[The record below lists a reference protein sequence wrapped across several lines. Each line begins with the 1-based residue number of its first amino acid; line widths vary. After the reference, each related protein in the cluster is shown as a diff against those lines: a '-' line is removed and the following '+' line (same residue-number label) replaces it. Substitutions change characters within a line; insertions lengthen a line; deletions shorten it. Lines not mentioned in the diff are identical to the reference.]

1 MRLRRSRKISGFWG
15 VDVHSVNPN
24 KRYFPH
30 RTKKFLSRYART
42 IAPRTIG
49 AKVVYIVV
57 NTKTIRVVAVV
68 APLPLTFHYPAYLLA
83 HIFMQSLVHQRI
95 CVAEELTTEIL
106 TATLKLQLITPDMH
120 LGVHTM
126 DWTRDLHQLLLYRCK
141 LHSLL

>member
-1 MRLRRSRKISGFWG
+1 
-15 VDVHSVNPN
+15 
-24 KRYFPH
+24 
-30 RTKKFLSRYART
+30 
-42 IAPRTIG
+42 
-49 AKVVYIVV
+49 
-57 NTKTIRVVAVV
+57 
-68 APLPLTFHYPAYLLA
+68 
-83 HIFMQSLVHQRI
+83 MQSLVHQRI